1 LIPAVRSSSLVS
13 LHMTG
18 CLMITAQP
26 FGTASYRPASA
37 HSQPLLISTAE
48 PEIIAYGLLLC

>member
-1 LIPAVRSSSLVS
+1 
-13 LHMTG
+13 
-18 CLMITAQP
+18 MITAQP